1 MSGRATARVRR
12 YLPSAHPV
20 SWWMLVITTG
30 AILINAIDRIIL
42 PTVLPG
48 VIKDFNLNATSGG
61 LLISLSFVGTII
73 GGVILGALGD
83 SFGKGPRRAWMWA
96 ATVGVVVIAAIGT
109 AFSRTLG
116 QLQALRVLMGI
127 GTGSMEPVNV
137 AMVSEWWQKENRGFA
152 VGAHHTGFP
161 FGQFLG
167 PLLIG
172 VILAAASWREAFLF
186 LPLIAVPIVILQAI
200 FARRRNLQ
208 RVNEWIEEHDM
219 TPSVTEDEIQAQGW
233 QNPFGRFKEAL
244 FSDRNV
250 ALGIFANFLFLWT
263 ETGVISFL
271 TLQLTKSVGL
281 SLAVAATIS
290 GASGLTG
297 WIGQVGWGTVSDY
310 RGRKFS
316 LGILAIGGTIAILA
330 MIFIQSIATAWIILI
345 GWGLVRNSPYP
356 VLYAAVV
363 DTVPDAASAGLG
375 QMVGL
380 GLGASGI
387 LAPLVQGYLVDNFGF
402 TVHYLVLAGICLL
415 TLIPISL
422 LHQDG
427 NQEADEVRTES

>member
-1 MSGRATARVRR
+1 MSGRATTRVRR